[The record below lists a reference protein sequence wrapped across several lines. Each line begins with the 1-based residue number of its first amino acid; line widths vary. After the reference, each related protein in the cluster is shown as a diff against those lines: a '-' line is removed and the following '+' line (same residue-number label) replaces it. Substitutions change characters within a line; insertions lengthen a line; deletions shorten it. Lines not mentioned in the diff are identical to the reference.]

1 MVLLMDLLCVP
12 GRMKRGEKMV
22 RANGPESVRVISVI
36 EVKANRGL
44 GIEKDPVRVV
54 TQYWDMKGNLLAERD
69 PDPQLLSDQVIWE
82 SERLQNIIENHSKN
96 QKLQQD

>member
-1 MVLLMDLLCVP
+1 
-12 GRMKRGEKMV
+12 MV
-22 RANGPESVRVISVI
+22 RADGPKSVRVISVI

-44 GIEKDPVRVV
+44 GIEKDPVREI
-54 TQYWDMKGNLLAERD
+54 TQYWDIEGNLLAERD

-82 SERLQNIIENHSKN
+82 SKRLQNIIENHSKN